1 MPQSAQIRRGLQA
14 LRQKFRARYKSPGT
28 SSQPDLHSKKSSYS
42 SANAIPLH
50 SHQNCIEQDLYVSR
64 KASRKTA
71 GKTPD
76 IRTVAAL
83 AKVSIA
89 TVSRTINGSPL
100 VSERLSKRVWQ
111 AIRQLN
117 YFPNTHAR
125 TLVSGRSRLFG
136 IIVENITN
144 PFFPELIQSFEKIA
158 VAHGYEILVSSTNSD
173 PAVLTTCVRRML
185 ERKVEGVAVLTFG
198 EEEPVLDQLTNHDV
212 PMVLAEFKLEDHPK
226 TSTILLD
233 YTTGLRAAVD
243 HLAGLGHRK
252 IGFMAGPHTLHSAI
266 TRENDFRT
274 AMKAASLPIEST
286 WVIECDHTLR
296 GGVAGFDRL
305 RALGKQPTAV
315 ICSNDMTAIGVLRA
329 AYMAELRVPQD
340 LSVIGLDDIDFA
352 EFTLPPLTTI
362 RLSRADLARAA
373 FEALRQ
379 QAEDPNDPNI
389 QREFLVSTSLVV
401 RGSTAAPSAGE

>member
-1 MPQSAQIRRGLQA
+1 V
-14 LRQKFRARYKSPGT
+14 ARKVT
-28 SSQPDLHSKKSSYS
+28 
-42 SANAIPLH
+42 
-50 SHQNCIEQDLYVSR
+50 R
-64 KASRKTA
+64 KAVA
-71 GKTPD
+71 KTPD

-89 TVSRTINGSPL
+89 TVSRTINGSPA

-125 TLVSGRSRLFG
+125 SLVSGRSRLFG

-144 PFFPELIQSFEKIA
+144 PFFPELIQSFEEIA
-158 VAHGYEILVSSTNSD
+158 VARGYEILVSSSNSD
-173 PAVLTTCVRRML
+173 VRVLTTCVRRML

-198 EEEPVLDQLTNHDV
+198 EEESVLDQLVDHDV
-212 PMVLAEFKLEDHPK
+212 PMVLAEFRLDNPSV
-226 TSTILLD
+226 STILLD
-233 YTTGLRAAVD
+233 YATGIQAAVN
-243 HLAGLGHRK
+243 HLKDLGHRQ
-252 IGFMAGPHTLHSAI
+252 IAFLAGPHSLHSAV

-274 AMKAASLPIEST
+274 AMQTAGLAIQKKWL
-286 WVIECDHTLR
+286 VECDHTLK
-296 GGVAGFDRL
+296 GGVAGFGQL
-305 RALGKQPTAV
+305 RSLNPRPTAV
-315 ICSNDMTAIGVLRA
+315 LCSNDMTAIGVLRA
-329 AYMAELRVPQD
+329 AYHDGLRVPQD

-362 RLSRADLARAA
+362 RLSRKELARAA

-379 QAEDPNDPNI
+379 QAEEPANPKK

-401 RGSTAAPSAGE
+401 RGSTAAPAVSASRS